1 MLPLQ
6 YGRSPLH
13 LAAYKG
19 HLEVVHILLKAGC
32 DLDIQD
38 DVSPL
43 ISRAA
48 STHASCLPSAVARVC
63 GTEII
68 LSTHY
73 THLHK
78 VRSGDPSSLGGV
90 RAPHC
95 PLQEVTALL
104 LSLSSSPS
112 SDSSSPP
119 LPSLPLQ
126 GEQTALHRA
135 AMVGNSDIIRALLR
149 EGCALE
155 RQDKVP

>member
-1 MLPLQ
+1 MLRLQ

-43 ISRAA
+43 ISRA
-48 STHASCLPSAVARVC
+48 HASCLPSAVARVC
-63 GTEII
+63 GAEII

-73 THLHK
+73 THLPK

-104 LSLSSSPS
+104 LSLISSPS
-112 SDSSSPP
+112 SDSSTPP

-135 AMVGNSDIIRALLR
+135 AMVGNGDIIRALLR